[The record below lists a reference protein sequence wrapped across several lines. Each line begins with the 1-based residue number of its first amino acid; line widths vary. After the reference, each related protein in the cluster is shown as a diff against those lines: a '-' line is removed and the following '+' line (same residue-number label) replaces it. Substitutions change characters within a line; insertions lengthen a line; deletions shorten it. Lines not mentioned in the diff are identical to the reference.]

1 MRLKKTLI
9 VLICCTMLCGCWDKV
24 EIDRRIFVSIIGVD
38 LGKDSGNKKEAKEVK
53 PEYPFQGRIQ
63 QKKLSIIYGFPDI
76 SELGPGKAGTA
87 KDQFINVDAAS
98 MEDGILEATERSSRS
113 IHLGQTKLIM
123 LSSAVLEDP
132 EIFKEIMDYFER
144 HPNLNKM
151 LQVVVAEGKVEDFVK
166 FKPPMEKNV
175 EYYLS
180 GLMDNTKRNAAILP
194 VTLNE
199 IIVLLEQ
206 NGNCII
212 PKVSIDREK
221 NEINLSGLEVI
232 KDFKSKG
239 TLTPIEVAN
248 LEVMRGK
255 LKGGK
260 RVIYKEGHPIDINI
274 EGINRKLKVSG
285 DKDKLV
291 FNIDIRLEGQ
301 MRAYYMGKKV
311 FSKAELN
318 SLEEDFSKS
327 ISEECNVIAK
337 MLQKEFMVDP
347 IGLREYVERHKP
359 KVWKEIEGK
368 WEDVYNNADINVTI
382 DTKIRRIGVI
392 E

>member
-1 MRLKKTLI
+1 MKFKKVVLLI
-9 VLICCTMLCGCWDKV
+9 LCCTMLSGCWDKI
-24 EIDRRIFVSIIGVD
+24 EIDRKIFVSVIGVD

-53 PEYPFQGRIQ
+53 PEYPFQGRVQ
-63 QKKLSIIYGFPDI
+63 QKKLNIIYGFPDI
-76 SELGPGKAGTA
+76 SELGPGKPGTA

-98 MEDGILEATERSSRS
+98 MEDGILEATGRSSRS
-113 IHLGQTKLIM
+113 IHVGQTKLVV
-123 LSSAVLEDP
+123 LGSAVLEDP

-151 LQVVVAEGKVEDFVK
+151 LQVVVAEGKVEDYVK
-166 FKPPMEKNV
+166 FQPPMEKNI

-180 GLMDNTKRNAAILP
+180 GLMENSKRNATILP

-199 IIVLLEQ
+199 IIILLHQ

-212 PKVSIDREK
+212 PKVSIDKEK
-221 NEINLSGLEVI
+221 KEIELSGIEVI
-232 KDFKSKG
+232 KNFKSKG
-239 TLTPIEVAN
+239 MLTPVEVAN
-248 LEVMRGK
+248 LEIMRGK
-255 LKGGK
+255 VRGGK

-274 EGINRKLKVSG
+274 EDIDRELKVSG
-285 DKDKLV
+285 DKNKLV

-301 MRAYYMGKKV
+301 LRGYYMGKKV
-311 FSKAELN
+311 FSKDELR

-337 MLQKEFMVDP
+337 VLQNEFAVDP
-347 IGLREYVERHKP
+347 IGLREYVERYKP
-359 KVWKEIEGK
+359 KLWKQIEPK
-368 WEDVYNNADINVTI
+368 WEEVYKNAEINIAI
-382 DTKIRRIGVI
+382 DTKIRRVGVI